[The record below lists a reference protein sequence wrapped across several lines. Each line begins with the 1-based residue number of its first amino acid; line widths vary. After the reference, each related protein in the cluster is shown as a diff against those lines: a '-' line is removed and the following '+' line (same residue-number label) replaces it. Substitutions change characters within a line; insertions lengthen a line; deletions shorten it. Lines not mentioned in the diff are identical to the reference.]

1 MLERYKNSYLSY
13 FLMYNFYYLSWAI
26 FSALIS
32 VYLLGKG
39 FKASEVSL
47 VVSTSFL
54 TSMIFQPVIG
64 MFSDRYDVKK
74 VNFVL
79 FTLAGIGG
87 LAFMFADSLITIT
100 IGYSFVLTLINGTNP
115 VMEKIASSSPYQY
128 GKIRIWGTIGY
139 ATGSWL
145 AGMIYQLISPSAI
158 FICFII
164 TMILCII
171 GLLGTQTP
179 SELGQNNEEKTK
191 TSTLFHNYKY
201 LYYLIIAAIFQGITN
216 MANTYIPAMFQN
228 DGLKVSLVSTILSF
242 AVLCEAPLVLFSHKF
257 MDKLTNKRLLI
268 IAYSM
273 ITIQFLCYALN
284 VWLPLK
290 VIITLIT
297 KHPSGMLFIMINLKI
312 VSTLVPKEHQI
323 TALAFVQ
330 TLRNLSSII
339 FQNIAGQIL
348 DISSYQILFALSLI
362 VIVVGFVLVILFKVP
377 SEKIKNSL
385 IKNRGQCLALSPLFK

>member
-1 MLERYKNSYLSY
+1 MLERYKNSYLCY

-32 VYLLGKG
+32 IYLLDKG

-87 LAFMFADSLITIT
+87 LAFMFASSLITIT

-139 ATGSWL
+139 DTGSWL

-377 SEKIKNSL
+377 SGKDQK
-385 IKNRGQCLALSPLFK
+385 LFN

>member
-1 MLERYKNSYLSY
+1 MLERYKNSYLCY

-32 VYLLGKG
+32 IYLLDKG

-87 LAFMFADSLITIT
+87 LAFMFASSLITIT

-242 AVLCEAPLVLFSHKF
+242 AVLCEAPLVLFSNKF

-377 SEKIKNSL
+377 SGKDQK
-385 IKNRGQCLALSPLFK
+385 LFN

>member
-1 MLERYKNSYLSY
+1 MLERYKNSYLCY

-32 VYLLGKG
+32 IYLLDKG

-87 LAFMFADSLITIT
+87 LAFMFASSLITIT

-228 DGLKVSLVSTILSF
+228 DGLKVSLVFTILSF

-377 SEKIKNSL
+377 SGKDQK
-385 IKNRGQCLALSPLFK
+385 LFN

>member
-1 MLERYKNSYLSY
+1 MLERYKNSYLCY
-13 FLMYNFYYLSWAI
+13 FLMYNFYYLSWAV

-87 LAFMFADSLITIT
+87 LAFMFASSLITIT

-348 DISSYQILFALSLI
+348 DISSYQILFSLSLI

-377 SEKIKNSL
+377 SGKDQK
-385 IKNRGQCLALSPLFK
+385 LFN

>member
-1 MLERYKNSYLSY
+1 MLERYKNSYLCY

-32 VYLLGKG
+32 IYLLDKG

-87 LAFMFADSLITIT
+87 LAFMFASSLITIT

-171 GLLGTQTP
+171 GLLGIQTP

-377 SEKIKNSL
+377 SGKDQK
-385 IKNRGQCLALSPLFK
+385 LFN

>member
-1 MLERYKNSYLSY
+1 MLKRYKNSYLSY
-13 FLMYNFYYLSWAI
+13 FLMYNFYYLSWAV

-32 VYLLGKG
+32 VYLLDKG

-47 VVSTSFL
+47 VVSTSFFA
-54 TSMIFQPVIG
+54 SMVFQPFIG
-64 MFSDRYDVKK
+64 MLSDRFDVKK
-74 VNFVL
+74 VNFIL
-79 FTLAGIGG
+79 FGLAALGG
-87 LAFMFADSLITIT
+87 FAFMFASSLITIT

-139 ATGSWL
+139 AIGSCL
-145 AGMIYQLISPSAI
+145 AGIIYQFISPEFI
-158 FICFII
+158 FICFVI

-171 GLLGTQTP
+171 GLLGTETP
-179 SELGQNNEEKTK
+179 HDLSQEKVVKTK
-191 TSTLFHNYKY
+191 TSTLLHNHKY

-228 DGLKVSLVSTILSF
+228 DGLPVNLVSTILSF
-242 AVLCEAPLVLFSHKF
+242 AVLCEAPIVLFSNRF
-257 MDKLTNKRLLI
+257 MDKLANKKLLI
-268 IAYSM
+268 IAYVM
-273 ITIQFLCYALN
+273 ISIQFLCYAFN

-290 VIITLIT
+290 VLVTLIT

-348 DISSYQILFALSLI
+348 DVSSYQILFSLSLTI
-362 VIVVGFVLVILFKVP
+362 IAFGFLLVLLFKIP
-377 SEKIKNSL
+377 SGKDQKIFN
-385 IKNRGQCLALSPLFK
+385 

>member
-13 FLMYNFYYLSWAI
+13 FLMYNFYYLSWTV

-79 FTLAGIGG
+79 FALAGIGG
-87 LAFMFADSLITIT
+87 LAFMFASSLITIT

-362 VIVVGFVLVILFKVP
+362 VIVVSFVLVILFKVP
-377 SEKIKNSL
+377 SGKDQK
-385 IKNRGQCLALSPLFK
+385 LFN

>member
-1 MLERYKNSYLSY
+1 MLERYKNSYLCY

-32 VYLLGKG
+32 IYLLDKG

-87 LAFMFADSLITIT
+87 LAFMFASSLITIT

-201 LYYLIIAAIFQGITN
+201 LYYLFIAAIFQGITN

-377 SEKIKNSL
+377 SGKDQK
-385 IKNRGQCLALSPLFK
+385 LFN

>member
-1 MLERYKNSYLSY
+1 MLKRYKNSYLSY
-13 FLMYNFYYLSWAI
+13 FLMYNFYYLSWAV

-32 VYLLGKG
+32 VYLLDKG

-47 VVSTSFL
+47 VVSTSFFA
-54 TSMIFQPVIG
+54 SMVFQPFIG
-64 MFSDRYDVKK
+64 MLSDRFDVKK
-74 VNFVL
+74 VNFIL
-79 FTLAGIGG
+79 FGLATLGG
-87 LAFMFADSLITIT
+87 FAFMFASSLITIT

-145 AGMIYQLISPSAI
+145 AGIIYQFISPEFI
-158 FICFII
+158 FICFVI

-171 GLLGTQTP
+171 GLLGTETP
-179 SELGQNNEEKTK
+179 HDLSQEKVVKTK
-191 TSTLFHNYKY
+191 TSTLLHNHKY

-228 DGLKVSLVSTILSF
+228 DGLSVNLVSTILSF
-242 AVLCEAPLVLFSHKF
+242 AVLCEAPIVLFSSRF
-257 MDKLTNKRLLI
+257 MDKLANKKLLI
-268 IAYSM
+268 IAYIM
-273 ITIQFLCYALN
+273 ISIQFLCYAFN
-284 VWLPLK
+284 VWLPLQ
-290 VIITLIT
+290 VLVTLIT

-330 TLRNLSSII
+330 TLRNLSSIV

-348 DISSYQILFALSLI
+348 DVSSYQILFSLSLI
-362 VIVVGFVLVILFKVP
+362 IIAFGFLLVLLFKIP
-377 SEKIKNSL
+377 SGKDQKIFN
-385 IKNRGQCLALSPLFK
+385 

>member
-1 MLERYKNSYLSY
+1 MLKRYKNSYLSY
-13 FLMYNFYYLSWAI
+13 FLMYNFYYLSWAV

-32 VYLLGKG
+32 VYLLDKG

-47 VVSTSFL
+47 VVSTSFFA
-54 TSMIFQPVIG
+54 SMVFQPFIG
-64 MFSDRYDVKK
+64 MLSDRFDVKK

-79 FTLAGIGG
+79 FGLAALGG
-87 LAFMFADSLITIT
+87 FAFMFASSLITIT
-100 IGYSFVLTLINGTNP
+100 IGYGFVLTLINGTNP

-139 ATGSWL
+139 AIGSWL
-145 AGMIYQLISPSAI
+145 AGIIYQFISPEFI
-158 FICFII
+158 FICFVI

-171 GLLGTQTP
+171 GLFGTETP
-179 SELGQNNEEKTK
+179 HDLSQEKVVKTK
-191 TSTLFHNYKY
+191 TSTLLHNHKY

-228 DGLKVSLVSTILSF
+228 DGLPVNLVSTILSF
-242 AVLCEAPLVLFSHKF
+242 AVLCEAPIVLFSNRF
-257 MDKLTNKRLLI
+257 MDKLANKKLLI
-268 IAYSM
+268 IAYVM
-273 ITIQFLCYALN
+273 ISIQFLCYAFN

-290 VIITLIT
+290 VLVTLIT

-330 TLRNLSSII
+330 TLRNLSSIV

-348 DISSYQILFALSLI
+348 DVSSYQILFSLSLI
-362 VIVVGFVLVILFKVP
+362 IIAFGFLLVLLFKIP
-377 SEKIKNSL
+377 SGKDQKIFN
-385 IKNRGQCLALSPLFK
+385 

>member
-13 FLMYNFYYLSWAI
+13 FLMYNFYYLSWAV

-242 AVLCEAPLVLFSHKF
+242 AVLCEAPLVLFSHKC

-362 VIVVGFVLVILFKVP
+362 VIVVSFVLVILFKVP
-377 SEKIKNSL
+377 SGKDQK
-385 IKNRGQCLALSPLFK
+385 LFN

>member
-1 MLERYKNSYLSY
+1 MLERYKNSYLCY

-32 VYLLGKG
+32 IYLLDKG

-87 LAFMFADSLITIT
+87 LAFMFASSLITIT

-242 AVLCEAPLVLFSHKF
+242 AVLCEAHLFLFSHKF
-257 MDKLTNKRLLI
+257 MDKLSNKRFLI

-377 SEKIKNSL
+377 SGKDQK
-385 IKNRGQCLALSPLFK
+385 LFN

>member
-13 FLMYNFYYLSWAI
+13 FLMYNCYYLSWAV

-32 VYLLGKG
+32 VYLLDKD

-87 LAFMFADSLITIT
+87 LAFMFASSLITIT

-377 SEKIKNSL
+377 SGKDQK
-385 IKNRGQCLALSPLFK
+385 LFN

>member
-1 MLERYKNSYLSY
+1 MLERYKNSYLCY

-32 VYLLGKG
+32 IYLLDKG

-87 LAFMFADSLITIT
+87 LAFMFASSLITIT

-273 ITIQFLCYALN
+273 ITIQFLCYVLN

-362 VIVVGFVLVILFKVP
+362 VIVVGFVLVVLFKVP
-377 SEKIKNSL
+377 SGKDQK
-385 IKNRGQCLALSPLFK
+385 LFN

>member
-1 MLERYKNSYLSY
+1 MLERYKNSYLCY

-26 FSALIS
+26 FSSLIS
-32 VYLLGKG
+32 IYLLDKG

-87 LAFMFADSLITIT
+87 LAFMFASSLITIT

-139 ATGSWL
+139 AIGSWL

-171 GLLGTQTP
+171 GLLGTKTP

-191 TSTLFHNYKY
+191 TSTLFHNHKY

-377 SEKIKNSL
+377 SGKDQK
-385 IKNRGQCLALSPLFK
+385 LFN

>member
-1 MLERYKNSYLSY
+1 MLKRYKNSYLSY
-13 FLMYNFYYLSWAI
+13 FLMYNFYYLSWAV

-32 VYLLGKG
+32 VYLLDKG

-87 LAFMFADSLITIT
+87 LAFMFASSLITIT
-100 IGYSFVLTLINGTNP
+100 IGYSFVLTLINGTTP

-139 ATGSWL
+139 AIGSWL
-145 AGMIYQLISPSAI
+145 AGMIYQCISPSAI
-158 FICFII
+158 FVCFII
-164 TMILCII
+164 TMTLCII
-171 GLLGTQTP
+171 GLLGTETP
-179 SELGQNNEEKTK
+179 DDLAQEKEEKTK
-191 TSTLFHNYKY
+191 MSTLFHNHKY
-201 LYYLIIAAIFQGITN
+201 LYYLVIASVFQGITN

-228 DGLKVSLVSTILSF
+228 DGLPVNIVSTILSF
-242 AVLCEAPLVLFSHKF
+242 AVICEAPLVLFSHKF
-257 MDKLTNKRLLI
+257 MDKLSNKKLLI
-268 IAYSM
+268 IAYTM
-273 ITIQFLCYALN
+273 IFIQFLCYAFN

-290 VIITLIT
+290 VFVTLVT
-297 KHPSGMLFIMINLKI
+297 KHPSGMLFIMINLK
-312 VSTLVPKEHQI
+312 VVNTLVPQEHQI

-348 DISSYQILFALSLI
+348 DVSSYQVLFALSSI
-362 VIVVGFVLVILFKVP
+362 IIAIGFVLVFLFKVP
-377 SEKIKNSL
+377 SGKDRKIFN
-385 IKNRGQCLALSPLFK
+385 

>member
-32 VYLLGKG
+32 IYLLDKG

-87 LAFMFADSLITIT
+87 LAFMFASSLITIT

-158 FICFII
+158 FIFFII

-312 VSTLVPKEHQI
+312 VSTLVSKEHQI

-377 SEKIKNSL
+377 SGKDQK
-385 IKNRGQCLALSPLFK
+385 LFN

>member
-1 MLERYKNSYLSY
+1 MLKRYKNSYLSY
-13 FLMYNFYYLSWAI
+13 FLMYNFYYLSWAV

-32 VYLLGKG
+32 VYLLDKG

-47 VVSTSFL
+47 VVSTSFFA
-54 TSMIFQPVIG
+54 SMVFQPFIG
-64 MFSDRYDVKK
+64 MLSDRFDVKK

-79 FTLAGIGG
+79 FG
-87 LAFMFADSLITIT
+87 LAALGGFVFMFASSLITIT

-139 ATGSWL
+139 AIGSWL
-145 AGMIYQLISPSAI
+145 AGIIYQFISPEFI
-158 FICFII
+158 FICFVI
-164 TMILCII
+164 TMLLCII
-171 GLLGTQTP
+171 GLFGTETP
-179 SELGQNNEEKTK
+179 QDLSKEKVVKTK
-191 TSTLFHNYKY
+191 TSTLLYNHKY

-228 DGLKVSLVSTILSF
+228 DGLPVNLVSTILSF
-242 AVLCEAPLVLFSHKF
+242 AVLCEAPIVLFSHRF
-257 MDKLTNKRLLI
+257 MDKLANKKLLI
-268 IAYSM
+268 IAYIM
-273 ITIQFLCYALN
+273 ISIQFLCYSFN

-290 VIITLIT
+290 VLITLIT

-330 TLRNLSSII
+330 TLRNLSSIV

-348 DISSYQILFALSLI
+348 DVSSYQILFSLSLI
-362 VIVVGFVLVILFKVP
+362 IIAFGFLLVLLFKIP
-377 SEKIKNSL
+377 SGKDQKIFN
-385 IKNRGQCLALSPLFK
+385 

>member
-1 MLERYKNSYLSY
+1 MLERYKNSYLCY

-32 VYLLGKG
+32 IYLLDKG

-87 LAFMFADSLITIT
+87 LAFMFASSLITIT

-339 FQNIAGQIL
+339 FQNIAGQTL

-377 SEKIKNSL
+377 SGKDQK
-385 IKNRGQCLALSPLFK
+385 LFN

>member
-1 MLERYKNSYLSY
+1 MLERYKNSYLCY

-32 VYLLGKG
+32 IYLLDKG

-87 LAFMFADSLITIT
+87 LAFMFASSLITIT

-171 GLLGTQTP
+171 GLLGTKTP

-339 FQNIAGQIL
+339 FQNIAGQTL

-377 SEKIKNSL
+377 SGKDQK
-385 IKNRGQCLALSPLFK
+385 LFN

>member
-1 MLERYKNSYLSY
+1 MLKRYKNSYLSY
-13 FLMYNFYYLSWAI
+13 FLMYNFYYLSWAV

-32 VYLLGKG
+32 VYLLDKG

-64 MFSDRYDVKK
+64 MLSHRFDVKK

-79 FTLAGIGG
+79 FGLAALGG
-87 LAFMFADSLITIT
+87 FAFMFANSLIAII

-139 ATGSWL
+139 AIGSWL
-145 AGMIYQLISPSAI
+145 AGMIYQCISPSAI
-158 FICFII
+158 FVCFII
-164 TMILCII
+164 TMTLCII
-171 GLLGTQTP
+171 GLLGTETP
-179 SELGQNNEEKTK
+179 DDLAQEQEEKTK
-191 TSTLFHNYKY
+191 TSTLFHNHKY

-216 MANTYIPAMFQN
+216 MANTYIPAMLQN
-228 DGLKVSLVSTILSF
+228 DGLQVNIVSTILSF
-242 AVLCEAPLVLFSHKF
+242 AVICEAPLVLFSHKF
-257 MDKLTNKRLLI
+257 MDKLANKKLLI
-268 IAYSM
+268 IAYIM
-273 ITIQFLCYALN
+273 ISIQFLCYSFN

-290 VIITLIT
+290 VLITLIT

-330 TLRNLSSII
+330 TLRNLSSIV

-348 DISSYQILFALSLI
+348 DVSSYQILFSLSLI
-362 VIVVGFVLVILFKVP
+362 IIAFGFLLVLLFKIP
-377 SEKIKNSL
+377 SGKDQKMFN
-385 IKNRGQCLALSPLFK
+385 

>member
-1 MLERYKNSYLSY
+1 MLERYKNSYLCY

-32 VYLLGKG
+32 IYLLDKG

-87 LAFMFADSLITIT
+87 LAFMFASSLITIT

-171 GLLGTQTP
+171 SLLGTQTP
-179 SELGQNNEEKTK
+179 SELGQNNEEKTT

-377 SEKIKNSL
+377 SGKDQK
-385 IKNRGQCLALSPLFK
+385 LFN

>member
-1 MLERYKNSYLSY
+1 MLERYKNSYLCY

-32 VYLLGKG
+32 IYLLDKG

-87 LAFMFADSLITIT
+87 LAFMFASSLITIT

-362 VIVVGFVLVILFKVP
+362 VIVVGFVLVIVFKVP
-377 SEKIKNSL
+377 SGKDQK
-385 IKNRGQCLALSPLFK
+385 LFN

>member
-1 MLERYKNSYLSY
+1 MLERYKNSYLCY
-13 FLMYNFYYLSWAI
+13 FLMYNVYYLSWAI

-32 VYLLGKG
+32 IYLLDKG

-87 LAFMFADSLITIT
+87 LAFMFASSLITIT

-377 SEKIKNSL
+377 SGKDQK
-385 IKNRGQCLALSPLFK
+385 LFN

>member
-1 MLERYKNSYLSY
+1 MLERYKNSYLCY

-32 VYLLGKG
+32 IYLLDKG

-87 LAFMFADSLITIT
+87 LAFMFASSLITIT

-362 VIVVGFVLVILFKVP
+362 VIVVGFVLVILFKV
-377 SEKIKNSL
+377 
-385 IKNRGQCLALSPLFK
+385 LSGKDQKLFN

>member
-13 FLMYNFYYLSWAI
+13 FLMYNFYYLSWAV

-79 FTLAGIGG
+79 FALAGIGG
-87 LAFMFADSLITIT
+87 LAFMFASSLITIT

-139 ATGSWL
+139 AIGSWL

-171 GLLGTQTP
+171 GLLGTKTP

-191 TSTLFHNYKY
+191 TSTLFHNHKY

-273 ITIQFLCYALN
+273 ITFQFLCYALN

-377 SEKIKNSL
+377 SGKDQK
-385 IKNRGQCLALSPLFK
+385 LFN

>member
-1 MLERYKNSYLSY
+1 MLERYKNSYLCY

-32 VYLLGKG
+32 IYLLDKG

-87 LAFMFADSLITIT
+87 LAFMFTSSLITIT

-377 SEKIKNSL
+377 SGKDQK
-385 IKNRGQCLALSPLFK
+385 LFN

>member
-13 FLMYNFYYLSWAI
+13 FLMYNFYYLSWAV

-87 LAFMFADSLITIT
+87 LAFMFASSLITIT

-362 VIVVGFVLVILFKVP
+362 IIVVGFVLVILFKVP
-377 SEKIKNSL
+377 SGKDQK
-385 IKNRGQCLALSPLFK
+385 LFN

>member
-13 FLMYNFYYLSWAI
+13 FLMYNFYYLSWAV

-79 FTLAGIGG
+79 FALAGIGG
-87 LAFMFADSLITIT
+87 LAFMFASSLITIT

-201 LYYLIIAAIFQGITN
+201 LYYLIITAIFQGITN

-377 SEKIKNSL
+377 SGKDQK
-385 IKNRGQCLALSPLFK
+385 LFN

>member
-1 MLERYKNSYLSY
+1 
-13 FLMYNFYYLSWAI
+13 
-26 FSALIS
+26 
-32 VYLLGKG
+32 
-39 FKASEVSL
+39 
-47 VVSTSFL
+47 
-54 TSMIFQPVIG
+54 MIFQPVIG

-139 ATGSWL
+139 AIGSWL

-171 GLLGTQTP
+171 GLLGTKTP

-191 TSTLFHNYKY
+191 TSTLFHNHKY

-377 SEKIKNSL
+377 SGKDQK
-385 IKNRGQCLALSPLFK
+385 LFN

>member
-13 FLMYNFYYLSWAI
+13 FLMYNFYYLSWAV

-79 FTLAGIGG
+79 FALAGIGG
-87 LAFMFADSLITIT
+87 LAFMFASSLITIT

-362 VIVVGFVLVILFKVP
+362 VIVVSFVLVILFKVYRKFHP
-377 SEKIKNSL
+377 HTVTSADS
-385 IKNRGQCLALSPLFK
+385 SYP

>member
-1 MLERYKNSYLSY
+1 MLERYKNSYLCY

-32 VYLLGKG
+32 IYLLDKG

-87 LAFMFADSLITIT
+87 LAFMFASSLITIT
-100 IGYSFVLTLINGTNP
+100 IGYSLVLTLINGTNP

-348 DISSYQILFALSLI
+348 DISSYQILFSLSLI

-377 SEKIKNSL
+377 SGKDQK
-385 IKNRGQCLALSPLFK
+385 LFN

>member
-1 MLERYKNSYLSY
+1 MLERYKNSYLCY

-32 VYLLGKG
+32 IYLLDKG

-87 LAFMFADSLITIT
+87 LAFMFASSLITIT

-297 KHPSGMLFIMINLKI
+297 KHPPGMLFIMINLKI

-377 SEKIKNSL
+377 SGKDQK
-385 IKNRGQCLALSPLFK
+385 LFN

>member
-13 FLMYNFYYLSWAI
+13 FLMYNFYYLSWAV

-32 VYLLGKG
+32 VYLLDKD

-87 LAFMFADSLITIT
+87 LAFMFASSLITIT

-330 TLRNLSSII
+330 TLRNQSSII

-362 VIVVGFVLVILFKVP
+362 IIVVGFVLVILFKVP
-377 SEKIKNSL
+377 SGKDQK
-385 IKNRGQCLALSPLFK
+385 LFN

>member
-1 MLERYKNSYLSY
+1 MLERYKNSYLCY

-32 VYLLGKG
+32 IYLLDKG

-87 LAFMFADSLITIT
+87 LAFMFASLITIT

-171 GLLGTQTP
+171 GLLGTKTP

-348 DISSYQILFALSLI
+348 DISSYQILFSLSLI

-377 SEKIKNSL
+377 SGKDQK
-385 IKNRGQCLALSPLFK
+385 LFN

>member
-13 FLMYNFYYLSWAI
+13 FLMYNFYYLSWAV

-64 MFSDRYDVKK
+64 MFSDRYDVKE

-362 VIVVGFVLVILFKVP
+362 VIVVSFVLVILFKVP
-377 SEKIKNSL
+377 SGKDQK
-385 IKNRGQCLALSPLFK
+385 LFN

>member
-32 VYLLGKG
+32 IYLLDKG

-87 LAFMFADSLITIT
+87 LAFMFASSLITIT

-339 FQNIAGQIL
+339 FQNISGQIL

-377 SEKIKNSL
+377 SGKDQK
-385 IKNRGQCLALSPLFK
+385 LFN

>member
-13 FLMYNFYYLSWAI
+13 FLMYNFYYLSWAV

-79 FTLAGIGG
+79 FALAGIGG
-87 LAFMFADSLITIT
+87 LAFMFASSLITIT

-139 ATGSWL
+139 AIGSWL

-171 GLLGTQTP
+171 GLLGTKTP

-191 TSTLFHNYKY
+191 TSTLFHNHKY
-201 LYYLIIAAIFQGITN
+201 LYYLIITAIFQGITN

-377 SEKIKNSL
+377 SGKNQ
-385 IKNRGQCLALSPLFK
+385 KLFN